1 MTQLYPVFTKGMGL
15 LAIKRITLL
24 IVTIIYS
31 AVAVSQ
37 TLNFNAPTIESGIAQ
52 QPGCVYR
59 FSAVTGSGHIDALV
73 KVDSL
78 IGVSLSDIDATPSG
92 ASTTAFQPQLSSLG
106 GVGYH
111 YAVFTITFVNT
122 TSTTPSPVFNF
133 SSVFMGIDGSN
144 QITEFNAITVDNPS
158 WQYVSST
165 PKVAVTQNGNTV
177 WGTATNSS
185 PAGGQGIDENDSTQ
199 MFRVSS
205 PSTSSVTLRI
215 GYYQHQNGWS
225 GNDLFSLNMRGSDLA
240 PIVLPANIL
249 SFTAQLLNDKVWLA
263 WSASKEENV
272 SHYSIERSY
281 DNKTFEQAALI
292 FTADYSS
299 AVNNYSYK
307 DPIKNVTGSVI
318 YYRLKMVD
326 KDGKFKYSEVRTIRI
341 GAVNES
347 AKITA
352 YPNPVVNELHISL
365 PQSWQNQSVNGQ
377 LLNTG
382 GRIIKTFIIQQAVT
396 IMMSDVPVG
405 TYYLKMVNGNE
416 ISTQAIVKTNN

>member
-1 MTQLYPVFTKGMGL
+1 MTKYGSPG
-15 LAIKRITLL
+15 
-24 IVTIIYS
+24 
-31 AVAVSQ
+31 
-37 TLNFNAPTIESGIAQ
+37 APAKKKM
-52 QPGCVYR
+52 
-59 FSAVTGSGHIDALV
+59 L
-73 KVDSL
+73 
-78 IGVSLSDIDATPSG
+78 
-92 ASTTAFQPQLSSLG
+92 
-106 GVGYH
+106 
-111 YAVFTITFVNT
+111 
-122 TSTTPSPVFNF
+122 
-133 SSVFMGIDGSN
+133 
-144 QITEFNAITVDNPS
+144 AITVL
-158 WQYVSST
+158 
-165 PKVAVTQNGNTV
+165 K
-177 WGTATNSS
+177 
-185 PAGGQGIDENDSTQ
+185 
-199 MFRVSS
+199 
-205 PSTSSVTLRI
+205 
-215 GYYQHQNGWS
+215 
-225 GNDLFSLNMRGSDLA
+225 
-240 PIVLPANIL
+240 
-249 SFTAQLLNDKVWLA
+249 
-263 WSASKEENV
+263 
-272 SHYSIERSY
+272 
-281 DNKTFEQAALI
+281 FEQAALI

>member
-1 MTQLYPVFTKGMGL
+1 MKQLYPVFTKGMGL

-37 TLNFNAPTIESGIAQ
+37 SLNFNNPTLESGTAQ

-59 FSAVTGSGHIDALV
+59 FSAITGSGLIDALV
-73 KVDSL
+73 KIDSL
-78 IGVSLSDIDATPSG
+78 VGVSLSGIDATPSG
-92 ASTTAFQPQLSSLG
+92 SSTTAFQPLLSSLV

-111 YAVFTITFVNT
+111 YAVFTITFVNK

-165 PKVAVTQNGNTV
+165 PAVIVTQEGNRL
-177 WGTATNSS
+177 WGTATSS
-185 PAGGQGIDENDSTQ
+185 APTGGQGINETDSTQ
-199 MFRVSS
+199 MFRVST
-205 PSTSSVTLRI
+205 PFTSGVTLRV
-215 GYYQHQNGWS
+215 GYYQNQNGWN
-225 GNDLFSLNMRGSDLA
+225 GNDLFSLNMRGTELQ
-240 PIVLPANIL
+240 PIVLPANLL
-249 SFTAQLLNDKVWLA
+249 SFTAQLVNDKVWLA
-263 WSASKEENV
+263 WSTSQEENV
-272 SHYSIERSY
+272 SHYSIEKSY
-281 DNKTFEQAALI
+281 DNKAFEQAALI
-292 FTADYSS
+292 FTMEDPGT
-299 AVNNYSYK
+299 VNNYSYK
-307 DPIKNVTGSVI
+307 DPIKNVTGTVI
-318 YYRLKMVD
+318 YYRLKIVD
-326 KDGKFKYSEVRTIRI
+326 KDGKYKYSEVRTIRI
-341 GAVNES
+341 GSANET

-365 PQSWQNQSVNGQ
+365 PQSWQNQTINGQ

-382 GRIIKTFIIQQAVT
+382 GHIIKTFIIQQAVT
-396 IMMSDVPVG
+396 IVLSDIPVG
-405 TYYLKMVNGNE
+405 TYYLKVVNGSE